1 MVGLVSL
8 FIVVIASLL
17 VTRVAT
23 TMLVLTGLSKD
34 IAEFQ
39 ARSAF
44 YGVGFTTIESELVM
58 NDPLRRRIVMTLG
71 LLGNAGVFTVL
82 VSLVLSFNNVDN
94 SGQALQRMGLLAGG
108 LTIVWLFSTSKV
120 ADRWLTRLIEALL
133 KRVTHLDTRDYVG
146 LLRLTD
152 DWIVGEVTVE
162 PGAWLADVPLR
173 DLDLPEEGVVVLGIE
188 RSDKRWVGAPNGT
201 AILHASDVVV
211 VYGTREA
218 IDRVGRRPRNS
229 DGELDRLTAQ
239 IDFTEH
245 YLEQQNLEKSRGENT
260 TGEVPII
267 QPELTAGEKLDDHH
281 DIDTRRDP

>member
-1 MVGLVSL
+1 MIGLVSL

-34 IAEFQ
+34 IAQFQ

-44 YGVGFTTIESELVM
+44 YGVGFTTSESELVV
-58 NDPLRRRIVMTLG
+58 NDPLRRRIVMALG

-94 SGQALQRMGLLAGG
+94 SSQALQRMGLLAGG
-108 LTIVWLFSTSKV
+108 LTIVWLFSTSRI
-120 ADRWLTRLIEALL
+120 ADRWLTRLIESLL
-133 KRVTHLDTRDYVG
+133 TRFTDIDARDYVG

-201 AILHASDVVV
+201 AILHAQDVVV

-239 IDFTEH
+239 IDFTEQ
-245 YLEQQNLEKSRGENT
+245 YLEQQNLEKFRGENT

-267 QPELTAGEKLDDHH
+267 EPELTVGEKLDDHG
-281 DIDTRRDP
+281 DDGRRDP

>member
-1 MVGLVSL
+1 MVGLISL

-17 VTRVAT
+17 VSRVAT

-58 NDPLRRRIVMTLG
+58 NDPLRRQIVMTLG

-108 LTIVWLFSTSKV
+108 LTIVWLFSTSKI

-133 KRVTHLDTRDYVG
+133 RRVTHLDTRDYVG
-146 LLRLTD
+146 LLRLTN
-152 DWIVGEVTVE
+152 DWMVGEIKVE
-162 PGAWLADVPLR
+162 AGAWLADVPLR
-173 DLDLPEEGVVVLGIE
+173 DLDLPEEGVVVLGID
-188 RSDKRWVGAPNGT
+188 RADKRWVGAPTGT
-201 AILHASDVVV
+201 AALHEGDVVV

-218 IDRVGRRPRNS
+218 IDRVGRRRRDS

-239 IDFTEH
+239 VDFTER
-245 YLEQQNLEKSRGENT
+245 YLEQQSMEKSRGEDI

-267 QPELTAGEKLDDHH
+267 EPKLTVGEKIDDHG
-281 DIDTRRDP
+281 DDTSPPLR

>member
-44 YGVGFTTIESELVM
+44 YGVGFTTSESELVV

-94 SGQALQRMGLLAGG
+94 STQALQRMGLLAGG
-108 LTIVWLFSTSKV
+108 LTVVWIFSTSKI
-120 ADRWLTRLIEALL
+120 ADRWLTWLIEALL
-133 KRVTHLDTRDYVG
+133 RRFTTLDARDYVG
-146 LLRLTD
+146 LLRLTN
-152 DWIVGEVTVE
+152 DWMVGEITVDD
-162 PGAWLADVPLR
+162 GSWLADVTLR
-173 DLDLPEEGVVVLGIE
+173 DLDLPEEGVVVLGID
-188 RSDKRWVGAPNGT
+188 RVDKRWVGAPNSS
-201 AILHASDVVV
+201 AALHAGDVVV
-211 VYGTREA
+211 VYGTRES
-218 IDRVGRRPRNS
+218 IDRVGKRRRNS
-229 DGELDRLTAQ
+229 GGELDRLTAQ
-239 IDFTEH
+239 VEFTEQ
-245 YLEQQNLEKSRGENT
+245 YLEQQDLEKSRGEDI
-260 TGEVPII
+260 TGEVPVIL
-267 QPELTAGEKLDDHH
+267 PELTVGEKATDEGMD
-281 DIDTRRDP
+281 R